1 MAFMRYIGV
10 DYSGAQTPT
19 ASLKGLRFHFWPFD
33 DWKIPADCSVVAEV
47 YPALWRQEFEREDRT
62 GDQHDACSIAAW
74 LSRADHEGTLAA
86 FFEPD
91 LSPKE
96 QAMARVEGWILGI
109 A

>member
-1 MAFMRYIGV
+1 MRYIGV

-19 ASLKGLRFHFWPFD
+19 ASLKGLRVHFWPFD
-33 DWKIPADCSVVAEV
+33 GWKIPADCSVVVEV
-47 YPALWRQEFEREDRT
+47 YLALWSQEFAREDRT
-62 GDQHDACSIAAW
+62 GDQHDAHSIAAL

-91 LSPKE
+91 LSPQE
-96 QAMARVEGWILGI
+96 QAVARVEGWILGV